1 VSNTLVA
8 LRHEIARA
16 AFASG
21 AVEMVARVLTIL
33 LSVTVARAL
42 DPHDVGLLGLAVI
55 VVGTLSFIAG
65 CAETACVISHSGGSD
80 RQYAWTAV
88 VIRGAVTG
96 IFLALVPLGLARIGQ
111 MVAAP
116 EGGVPAELDA
126 IVRLLLWQVVLEV
139 AGTYPRV
146 LLQRRLDLTYL
157 SGATLLQV
165 VTQVTLSVLLLWK
178 GYGIPGVVCAMLG
191 ATGMSDVFLWARVLR
206 QPVLEEVSRGE
217 SGRWRQAAVSTGKV
231 FVAAFVGYLNGRL
244 DNLLVAAVVG
254 PASMSF
260 YAMAWSASRIPISV
274 LIQGVH
280 SVLVP
285 TVARIQGDDERVR
298 RVLRESLRHSYLL
311 LAPVVAVLCVSG
323 ASLVAAVLG
332 TKWLPLVPC
341 LRVMSVSILMA
352 PLAVICNAVLVGTGR
367 PHVTGAASGAQLCAI
382 VVLVP
387 PLVRLWGIVGAAVAD
402 AVSMTIL
409 TVVLFVIVRGVVPKV
424 KWELVTSAGVPILAA
439 LSVSLL
445 ALSLG
450 GQFPLGLSR
459 LACEVAAIAIGYP
472 AVIAA
477 LGGRAR
483 LAEFVVLLRD
493 VSVRAGGARVS
504 V

>member
-1 VSNTLVA
+1 MSNTLVA
-8 LRHEIARA
+8 LRHEVARA

-42 DPHDVGLLGLAVI
+42 DPHEVGLLGLAVI
-55 VVGTLSFIAG
+55 VVGTLSFVAG
-65 CAETACVISHSGGSD
+65 CAETACVISHPGGSD

-96 IFLALVPLGLARIGQ
+96 VFLSLVPLGLAQIGQ
-111 MVAAP
+111 MMAA
-116 EGGVPAELDA
+116 VPAELDA

-139 AGTYPRV
+139 AGAYPRV

-165 VTQVTLSVLLLWK
+165 VTQVALSVLLLWK
-178 GYGIPGVVCAMLG
+178 GYGIPGVVCAVLI
-191 ATGMSDVFLWARVLR
+191 ATGVSDVFLWARVVR
-206 QPVLEEVSRGE
+206 QPVFEEVTRGE
-217 SGRWRQAAVSTGKV
+217 SGRWKRAVASTGKV

-254 PASMSF
+254 PAAMSF

-274 LIQGVH
+274 LVQGVQ

-285 TVARIQGDDERVR
+285 TVARIQSDDERVR

-311 LAPVVAVLCVSG
+311 LAPVVGVLCVSG
-323 ASLVAAVLG
+323 ASLVAVVLG
-332 TKWLPLVPC
+332 TKWLALVPC
-341 LRVMSVSILMA
+341 LRIMSVSILMA

-409 TVVLFVIVRGVVPKV
+409 TAVLFVIARGVVPQV

-450 GQFPLGLSR
+450 GQFPLGLPR
-459 LACEVAAIAIGYP
+459 IACEVAAIAIGYP

-483 LAEFVVLLRD
+483 LAEFVVLLRG
-493 VSVRAGGARVS
+493 VSVRVGRARVS